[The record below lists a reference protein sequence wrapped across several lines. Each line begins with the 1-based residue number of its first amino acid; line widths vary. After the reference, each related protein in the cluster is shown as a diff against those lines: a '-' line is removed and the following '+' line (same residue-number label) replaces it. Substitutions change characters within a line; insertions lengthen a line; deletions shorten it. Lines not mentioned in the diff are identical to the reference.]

1 MKLCCC
7 PGNGLR
13 SRIRSVAATNIRDR
27 RALSKEVYLDRIA
40 DEGVATPIHVLLP
53 DHERAP
59 AGRHSIGVHSVNL
72 DYFTGI
78 QTSIVPVPV
87 IGLKS
92 LP

>member
-1 MKLCCC
+1 
-7 PGNGLR
+7 
-13 SRIRSVAATNIRDR
+13 
-27 RALSKEVYLDRIA
+27 
-40 DEGVATPIHVLLP
+40 VLLP